1 MDAKPLRSKRLLAK
15 MAITP
20 GAGGGGGLQSIGYIP
35 PSGALAAPPHPAAN
49 PNVGQAQ
56 QGTRGKKSDQR
67 FRSFAERWMVA
78 RAHLLRADPDGLLED
93 TWSAVLDAR
102 RAYTMIKSVGENI
115 EPEDGVF

>member
-1 MDAKPLRSKRLLAK
+1 
-15 MAITP
+15 MAVNN
-20 GAGGGGGLQSIGYIP
+20 ALGYIP
-35 PSGALAAPPHPAAN
+35 PGNALAAPAHPASGATGPSPVSPVN

-56 QGTRGKKSDQR
+56 QGSRGKKSDQR

-93 TWSAVLDAR
+93 TWSAILDAR